1 MAGQAEPG
9 SGDGRSL
16 MLMRRQFV
24 LTLILMPI
32 TFGIWYA
39 AGPLFSAPA
48 VWICDVLMSTAYPA
62 VLDSAGLKGIDMVA
76 LTQFGVVEGSI
87 VTAQAAGNQI
97 ELEVNTR
104 LVSYSI
110 AFYAAL
116 LMASNLKDALFK
128 FCIGLFLLWLLMAF
142 GLASIMG
149 KDLLVMVGAPF
160 LESAGV
166 PPADLIALTYQ
177 FNVLLMPTLAPVC
190 LWFWQLRGSPLWEA
204 LAEDIRRASAQA

>member
-1 MAGQAEPG
+1 
-9 SGDGRSL
+9 
-16 MLMRRQFV
+16 MLMRRQFL

-39 AGPLFSAPA
+39 AGTLFAAPA
-48 VWICDVLMSTAYPA
+48 VWICDFLLSSAYPDIVEA
-62 VLDSAGLKGIDMVA
+62 AGLQGVEMMVR
-76 LTQFGVVEGSI
+76 TEFGEDGGVI
-87 VTAQAAGNQI
+87 MAAADAGNQI
-97 ELEVNTR
+97 ALEINTR

-116 LMASNLKDALFK
+116 LMASNLKDAMYK
-128 FCIGLFLLWLLMAF
+128 FCIGLFWLWLIMAF
-142 GLASIMG
+142 GLASILG
-149 KDLLVMVGAPF
+149 KDLLLMVGAPF
-160 LESAGV
+160 LNAPGV

-204 LAEDIRRASAQA
+204 LANDIRRASARA

>member
-1 MAGQAEPG
+1 
-9 SGDGRSL
+9 

-48 VWICDVLMSTAYPA
+48 VWLCDMLMRLAYPSVVA
-62 VLDSAGLKGIDMVA
+62 SAGLNGVDMIV
-76 LTQFGVVEGSI
+76 LTQFGIVENLI

-97 ELEVNTR
+97 EFEVNTR

-116 LMASNLKDALFK
+116 LLASNLKEALFK
-128 FCIGLFLLWLLMAF
+128 FCTGFNLEQ
-142 GLASIMG
+142 
-149 KDLLVMVGAPF
+149 GA
-160 LESAGV
+160 ARHG
-166 PPADLIALTYQ
+166 
-177 FNVLLMPTLAPVC
+177 
-190 LWFWQLRGSPLWEA
+190 R
-204 LAEDIRRASAQA
+204 QAIP

>member
-1 MAGQAEPG
+1 
-9 SGDGRSL
+9 
-16 MLMRRQFV
+16 MLMRRQFA
-24 LTLILMPI
+24 LTFVLMPI
-32 TFGIWYA
+32 TFSIWYA

-48 VWICDVLMSTAYPA
+48 VWLCDILMRLAYPA
-62 VLDSAGLKGIDMVA
+62 VLDSVGLNGIDMVA

-110 AFYAAL
+110 SFYAAL
-116 LMASNLKDALFK
+116 LLASNLKDVLFR
-128 FCIGLFLLWLLMAF
+128 FCIGLFLLWLLMAL

-160 LESAGV
+160 LESARV
-166 PPADLIALTYQ
+166 PPADVIALTYQ

-190 LWFWQLRGSPLWEA
+190 LWFFQLKGSPLWEA
-204 LAEDIRRASAQA
+204 LAENIRRASPQA

>member
-1 MAGQAEPG
+1 
-9 SGDGRSL
+9 

-48 VWICDVLMSTAYPA
+48 VWLCDLLMRLAYPTLIA
-62 VLDSAGLKGIDMVA
+62 SAGLIGTDMIA
-76 LTQFGVVEGSI
+76 LTEFGVVEGAI
-87 VTAQAAGNQI
+87 VAVKEAGNQI

-116 LMASNLKDALFK
+116 LIASNLKDALFK
-128 FCIGLFLLWLLMAF
+128 FCNGLFLLWLIMVF

-149 KDLLVMVGAPF
+149 KDLVVMVGTPF
-160 LESAGV
+160 LDTAGV

-177 FNVLLMPTLAPVC
+177 FNVLLMPALAPVC
-190 LWFWQLRGSPLWEA
+190 LWFWQLRGSPLWET
-204 LAEDIRRASAQA
+204 LAKEIRRASV